1 MPSSFTS
8 LPSITLPPNS
18 LHAFPPPSSLKENI
32 SPLLTVVKFC
42 FISDKKHNFR
52 KYNVSKIDSLGIPY
66 DYLSVMHYSSNAF
79 GINGLTTIIAKDPS
93 VEQLG
98 QRIGLSPLDV
108 RQADLLYDCKGR

>member
-1 MPSSFTS
+1 M
-8 LPSITLPPNS
+8 
-18 LHAFPPPSSLKENI
+18 
-32 SPLLTVVKFC
+32 VKFC

-79 GINGLTTIIAKDPS
+79 GVNGLTTIIAKDPS